1 MYAPILRNPAGDMR
15 LPVLELV
22 EAIEQNMPAEL
33 ATAQRRT
40 GNVHNWESALRP
52 VELEPAGAP
61 IDTSLPI
68 DAPLLKLG

>member
-33 ATAQRRT
+33 AAAQRRT
-40 GNVHNWESALRP
+40 GQRSQLGERP
-52 VELEPAGAP
+52 EASRA
-61 IDTSLPI
+61 
-68 DAPLLKLG
+68 

>member
-22 EAIEQNMPAEL
+22 EAIEQNSWP
-33 ATAQRRT
+33 RRR
-40 GNVHNWESALRP
+40 GAPGKVHNWESALRP

-61 IDTSLPI
+61 IGTLF
-68 DAPLLKLG
+68 APLLKLG